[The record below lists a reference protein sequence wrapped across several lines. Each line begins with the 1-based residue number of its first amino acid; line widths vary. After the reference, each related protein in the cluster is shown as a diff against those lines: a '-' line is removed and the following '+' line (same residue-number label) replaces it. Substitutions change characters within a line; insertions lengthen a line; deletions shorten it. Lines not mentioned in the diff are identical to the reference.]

1 MDFCAFDFAGCGNS
15 TGDWVTHGFREI
27 GDLHIILNF
36 LLLQNYTDRVIIIG
50 RSLGAITALMYT
62 KKPTPLPIVALVL
75 DTVYADYKEVIK
87 T

>member
-36 LLLQNYTDRVIIIG
+36 LLIKFYISVSEDIKIIFINAPI
-50 RSLGAITALMYT
+50 SWNFKLS
-62 KKPTPLPIVALVL
+62 PTS
-75 DTVYADYKEVIK
+75 DGQY
-87 T
+87 